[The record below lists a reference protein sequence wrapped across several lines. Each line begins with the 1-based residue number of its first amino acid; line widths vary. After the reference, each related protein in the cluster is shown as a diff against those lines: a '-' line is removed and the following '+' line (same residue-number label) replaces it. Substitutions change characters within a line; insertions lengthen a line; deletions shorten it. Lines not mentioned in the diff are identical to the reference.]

1 MKNKLVSIF
10 VLFEVYVQ
18 VSVMVGLSLNII
30 YGFFCGIALSGSM
43 SFKAWLF
50 SFFIGENIC
59 WKWFKM
65 FWKTLQLIFV
75 MM

>member
-43 SFKAWLF
+43 SFKA
-50 SFFIGENIC
+50 
-59 WKWFKM
+59 
-65 FWKTLQLIFV
+65 
-75 MM
+75 

>member
-1 MKNKLVSIF
+1 
-10 VLFEVYVQ
+10 
-18 VSVMVGLSLNII
+18 MVGLSLNII